1 MKKVHYLLLA
11 AMLPVAG
18 LANAA
23 FAWCQTISFT
33 DGSSFCF
40 DIAKTGTDTYRAE
53 VSSSRVSSNS
63 LSCKLTL
70 PNNNRVDLPNCQW
83 NFNYG
88 GSDMRVE
95 LRADTPNAYSVL
107 VANYDFRNGRFTDG
121 SDSNNRDWNNNY
133 WGYQVDFSSVST
145 NNPSTDQWIDM
156 TLRVRNTSASYS
168 NYFNGRV
175 NFTVEE
181 YRNGTWR
188 TASSSDYSLERS
200 SYDFSYSDAGERRLT
215 NFLRFRNNGQY
226 RILAQIDGTNYTAYQ
241 TFTVGNG
248 NNNRWDN
255 NRSNWVAIDDISTT
269 SPSVDQWIS
278 LRVRRD
284 GSYYSSQTV
293 RFEVEEYRDGYWRS
307 AYSSDYDLDR
317 SSYTFYS
324 SESSKSFSSFLKF
337 RKDGEFRLTARLD
350 NGETTTVSFY
360 VGRGRNNNT
369 SSQIRVE
376 KSGSSSVS
384 AGSWVD
390 LNLTAY
396 QRYSNSKNENYNGEL
411 SVKVQKKDWYY
422 WSTASSSDYDI
433 SSSYVNFYRSDY
445 GRKYLTN
452 FIRFRNNGQY
462 KVIFTDRSDS
472 SITDSIELSVGG
484 SYYDNTW
491 RQNNNNYN
499 YTNAEYDKLRAV
511 YNIWQGVISTLKRDY
526 PRLRNSSFWQ
536 SESDRFYNNMR
547 AVING
552 ERNPA
557 FDSWNRFY
565 QGFMDWF
572 SLTLRTR

>member
-121 SDSNNRDWNNNY
+121 SDSNNRDWNNSY

-175 NFTVEE
+175 NFTLEE

-200 SYDFSYSDAGERRLT
+200 SYEFSYSDAGERRLT

-350 NGETTTVSFY
+350 NGETTTASFY
-360 VGRGRNNNT
+360 VGRGRNNTT

>member
-33 DGSSFCF
+33 DGSSLCF

-53 VSSSRVSSNS
+53 VSSSRVSSSS

-70 PNNNRVDLPNCQW
+70 PNNNRIDLPNCQW

-88 GSDMRVE
+88 GSDMKVE

-200 SYDFSYSDAGERRLT
+200 SYEFSYSDAGERRLT

-269 SPSVDQWIS
+269 SPSVDQWVS

-284 GSYYSSQTV
+284 GNSYSSQTV

-350 NGETTTVSFY
+350 NGETATASFY
-360 VGRGRNNNT
+360 VGRGRSNNT
-369 SSQIRVE
+369 SSQLRVE

-491 RQNNNNYN
+491 RQNNTNYN

-526 PRLRNSSFWQ
+526 PRLRNSSFRQ

>member
-18 LANAA
+18 LVNAA

-175 NFTVEE
+175 N
-181 YRNGTWR
+181 
-188 TASSSDYSLERS
+188 SDYSLERS
-200 SYDFSYSDAGERRLT
+200 SYEFSYSDAGERRLT

-269 SPSVDQWIS
+269 SPSVDQWVS

-293 RFEVEEYRDGYWRS
+293 RFEVEEYRDWYWRS

-337 RKDGEFRLTARLD
+337 TKDGEFRLTARLD
-350 NGETTTVSFY
+350 NGETTTASFY

-369 SSQIRVE
+369 SSQLRVE

>member
-70 PNNNRVDLPNCQW
+70 PNNNRIDLPNCQW

-88 GSDMRVE
+88 GSDMKVE
-95 LRADTPNAYSVL
+95 LRAETSNSYSVL

-121 SDSNNRDWNNNY
+121 SDDGNRKNDY
-133 WGYQVDFSSVST
+133 WGYQIDFNSVSST
-145 NNPSTDQWIDM
+145 NPSTNQWIDM
-156 TLRVRNTSASYS
+156 TLKVRNTSSLSS

-175 NFTVEE
+175 NFSVEE
-181 YRNGTWR
+181 YRDGYWR
-188 TASSSDYSLERS
+188 SASSSDYDLERS
-200 SYDFSYSDAGERRLT
+200 SYTFSSSDWGERRMT
-215 NFLRFRNNGQY
+215 NFLRFRNNGRY
-226 RILAQIDGTNYTAYQ
+226 KIVAQIDGTNYSAYQ
-241 TFTVGNG
+241 EFTVWNG
-248 NNNRWDN
+248 NN

-284 GSYYSSQTV
+284 WSYYSTQTV

-324 SESSKSFSSFLKF
+324 SENSKSFSSFLKF

-350 NGETTTVSFY
+350 NGETTTAAFH

-369 SSQIRVE
+369 SSQLRVE

-384 AGSWVD
+384 VGSWVD

-396 QRYSNSKNENYNGEL
+396 QRYSNSKNENYNGDL

-499 YTNAEYDKLRAV
+499 YTNTEYDKLRAV

-526 PRLRNSSFWQ
+526 PRLRNSNQWLL
-536 SESDRFYNNMR
+536 ESDNFYTNMR

-552 ERNPA
+552 ERNPV
-557 FDSWNRFY
+557 FSSWGRFY
-565 QGFMDWF
+565 QGFMNWF

>member
-70 PNNNRVDLPNCQW
+70 PNNNRIDLPNCQW

-88 GSDMRVE
+88 GSDMKVE
-95 LRADTPNAYSVL
+95 LRADTPNSYSVL

-145 NNPSTDQWIDM
+145 NNPSIDQWIDM

-181 YRNGTWR
+181 YRSGTWR

-200 SYDFSYSDAGERRLT
+200 SYEFSYSDAGERRLT

-284 GSYYSSQTV
+284 GNSYSSQTV

-324 SESSKSFSSFLKF
+324 SENSKSFSSFLKF

-350 NGETTTVSFY
+350 NGETTTSNFH
-360 VGRGRNNNT
+360 VGRGRNNNA
-369 SSQIRVE
+369 SSQLRVE

-390 LNLTAY
+390 LNLTVY

-411 SVKVQKKDWYY
+411 SVKVQKKDGYY

>member
-53 VSSSRVSSNS
+53 VSSSRVSSSS

-70 PNNNRVDLPNCQW
+70 PNNNRIDLPNCQW

-88 GSDMRVE
+88 GSDMKVE

-241 TFTVGNG
+241 TFTVGNS

-269 SPSVDQWIS
+269 SPSVDQWVS

-350 NGETTTVSFY
+350 NGETTTASFY
-360 VGRGRNNNT
+360 VGRGRNNTT

-491 RQNNNNYN
+491 RQNNTNYN

>member
-63 LSCKLTL
+63 LGCKLTL
-70 PNNNRVDLPNCQW
+70 PNNNRIDLPNCQW

-88 GSDMRVE
+88 GSDMKVE
-95 LRADTPNAYSVL
+95 LRADTPNSYSVL

-200 SYDFSYSDAGERRLT
+200 SYDFSYSDARERRLT

-248 NNNRWDN
+248 NNNRRDN

-350 NGETTTVSFY
+350 NGETTTASFY

-499 YTNAEYDKLRAV
+499 YTNTEYDKLRAV

-526 PRLRNSSFWQ
+526 PRLRNSNQWLL
-536 SESDRFYNNMR
+536 ESDNFYTNMR

-552 ERNPA
+552 ERNPV
-557 FDSWNRFY
+557 FSSWGRFY
-565 QGFMDWF
+565 QGFMNWF

>member
-70 PNNNRVDLPNCQW
+70 PNNNRIDLPNCQW

-88 GSDMRVE
+88 WSDMKVE

-200 SYDFSYSDAGERRLT
+200 SYEFSYSDAGERRLT

-241 TFTVGNG
+241 TFTVGNS

-269 SPSVDQWIS
+269 SPSVDQWVS

-284 GSYYSSQTV
+284 GNSYSSQTV
-293 RFEVEEYRDGYWRS
+293 RFEVEEYRDGYWKS

-324 SESSKSFSSFLKF
+324 SENSKSFSSFLKF

-350 NGETTTVSFY
+350 NGETATASFY

-369 SSQIRVE
+369 SSQLRVE

-484 SYYDNTW
+484 IYYDNTW

-511 YNIWQGVISTLKRDY
+511 YNIWNGVIASLKRDY

-552 ERNPA
+552 ERNPT

>member
-1 MKKVHYLLLA
+1 
-11 AMLPVAG
+11 MLPVAG

-70 PNNNRVDLPNCQW
+70 PNNNRIDLPNCQW

-88 GSDMRVE
+88 GSDMKVE
-95 LRADTPNAYSVL
+95 LRADTPNSYSVL

-133 WGYQVDFSSVST
+133 WGYQIDFSSVST
-145 NNPSTDQWIDM
+145 NNPNTDQWIDM

-241 TFTVGNG
+241 TFTVGNS

-269 SPSVDQWIS
+269 SPSVDQWVS

-284 GSYYSSQTV
+284 GNSYSSQTV

-350 NGETTTVSFY
+350 NGETATASFY

-369 SSQIRVE
+369 TSQLRVE

-491 RQNNNNYN
+491 RQNNTNYN

-552 ERNPA
+552 ERNPT

>member
-23 FAWCQTISFT
+23 FASCQTISFT

-70 PNNNRVDLPNCQW
+70 PNNNRIDLPNCQW

-88 GSDMRVE
+88 GSDMKVE
-95 LRADTPNAYSVL
+95 LRAETSNSYSVL

-121 SDSNNRDWNNNY
+121 SDDGNRKNDY
-133 WGYQVDFSSVST
+133 WGYQIDFNSVSST
-145 NNPSTDQWIDM
+145 NPSTNQWIDM
-156 TLRVRNTSASYS
+156 TLKVRNTSSSSS

-175 NFTVEE
+175 NFSVEE
-181 YRNGTWR
+181 YRDGYWR
-188 TASSSDYSLERS
+188 SASSSDYDLERS
-200 SYDFSYSDAGERRLT
+200 SYTFSSSDWGERRMT
-215 NFLRFRNNGQY
+215 NFLRFRNNGRY
-226 RILAQIDGTNYTAYQ
+226 KIVAQIDGTNYTAYQ
-241 TFTVGNG
+241 EFTVWNG
-248 NNNRWDN
+248 NN
-255 NRSNWVAIDDISTT
+255 NRSNWVAIDDINTT

-324 SESSKSFSSFLKF
+324 SENSKSFSSFLKF

-350 NGETTTVSFY
+350 NGETTTATFH

-369 SSQIRVE
+369 SSQLRVE

-384 AGSWVD
+384 VGSWVD
-390 LNLTAY
+390 LNLTVY
-396 QRYSNSKNENYNGEL
+396 QRYSNSKNENYNGDL

-491 RQNNNNYN
+491 RQNNTNYN

-552 ERNPA
+552 ERNPT

>member
-88 GSDMRVE
+88 GSDMKVE

-145 NNPSTDQWIDM
+145 NNPSTDQWIDL

-350 NGETTTVSFY
+350 NGETTTASFY

-369 SSQIRVE
+369 SSQLRVE

>member
-241 TFTVGNG
+241 AFTVGNG

-484 SYYDNTW
+484 SYYENTW

-536 SESDRFYNNMR
+536 SESDRFYTNMR

>member
-18 LANAA
+18 LANSA

-88 GSDMRVE
+88 GSDMKVE
-95 LRADTPNAYSVL
+95 LRAETPNAYSVL

-248 NNNRWDN
+248 NNNRRDN

-350 NGETTTVSFY
+350 NGETTTATFH
-360 VGRGRNNNT
+360 VGRGRNNTT
-369 SSQIRVE
+369 SSQLRVE

-511 YNIWQGVISTLKRDY
+511 YNIWNGVIASLKRDY

-552 ERNPA
+552 ERNPT

>member
-1 MKKVHYLLLA
+1 
-11 AMLPVAG
+11 MLPVAG

-70 PNNNRVDLPNCQW
+70 PNNNRIDLPNCQW

-88 GSDMRVE
+88 GSDMKVE
-95 LRADTPNAYSVL
+95 LRAETSNSYSVL

-200 SYDFSYSDAGERRLT
+200 SYEFSYSDAGERRLT

-226 RILAQIDGTNYTAYQ
+226 RILVQIDGTNYTAYQ

-284 GSYYSSQTV
+284 GNSYSSQTV

-324 SESSKSFSSFLKF
+324 SENSKSFSSFLKF

-350 NGETTTVSFY
+350 NGETTTSNFH
-360 VGRGRNNNT
+360 VGRGRNNNA
-369 SSQIRVE
+369 SSQLRVE

-411 SVKVQKKDWYY
+411 SVRVQKKDWYY

-491 RQNNNNYN
+491 RQNNNNY
-499 YTNAEYDKLRAV
+499 TNAEYDKLRAV

-552 ERNPA
+552 ERNPT

>member
-88 GSDMRVE
+88 GSDMKVE

-133 WGYQVDFSSVST
+133 WGYQVDFSSIST

-168 NYFNGRV
+168 NYFNWRV

-200 SYDFSYSDAGERRLT
+200 SYEFSYSDAGERRLT

-269 SPSVDQWIS
+269 SPSVDQWVS

-284 GSYYSSQTV
+284 GNSYSSQTM

-324 SESSKSFSSFLKF
+324 SENSKSFSSFLKF

-350 NGETTTVSFY
+350 NGETATASFY

-369 SSQIRVE
+369 TSQLRVE

-396 QRYSNSKNENYNGEL
+396 QRYSNTKNENYNGEL

-511 YNIWQGVISTLKRDY
+511 YNIWNGVIASLKRDY

-552 ERNPA
+552 ERNPT

>member
-11 AMLPVAG
+11 AVLPVAG
-18 LANAA
+18 LANSA
-23 FAWCQTISFT
+23 FAGCQTISFT

-70 PNNNRVDLPNCQW
+70 PNNNRVDLPNCQG

-88 GSDMRVE
+88 GSDMKVE
-95 LRADTPNAYSVL
+95 LRAETPNAYSVL

-241 TFTVGNG
+241 TFTVGNS

-255 NRSNWVAIDDISTT
+255 NRSSWVAIDDISTT

-350 NGETTTVSFY
+350 NGETTTASFY
-360 VGRGRNNNT
+360 VGRGRNNTT

-411 SVKVQKKDWYY
+411 SVKVQKKDGYY

-552 ERNPA
+552 ERNPT

>member
-70 PNNNRVDLPNCQW
+70 PNNNRIDLPNCQW

-88 GSDMRVE
+88 GSDMKVE
-95 LRADTPNAYSVL
+95 LRAETPNAYSVL

-226 RILAQIDGTNYTAYQ
+226 RILAQIDGTNYTTYQ

-255 NRSNWVAIDDISTT
+255 NRINWVAIDDISTT
-269 SPSVDQWIS
+269 SPSVDQWVS

-293 RFEVEEYRDGYWRS
+293 RFEVEEYRDWYWRS

>member
-1 MKKVHYLLLA
+1 MKKVHYLLLT

-70 PNNNRVDLPNCQW
+70 PNNNRIDLPNCQW

-88 GSDMRVE
+88 GSDMKVE
-95 LRADTPNAYSVL
+95 LRAETSNSYSVL

-145 NNPSTDQWIDM
+145 NNPSTDQLIDM

-200 SYDFSYSDAGERRLT
+200 SYEFSYSDAGERRLT

-269 SPSVDQWIS
+269 SPSVDQWVS

-284 GSYYSSQTV
+284 GNSYSSQTV

-350 NGETTTVSFY
+350 NGETATASFY

>member
-70 PNNNRVDLPNCQW
+70 PNNNRIDLPNCQW

-88 GSDMRVE
+88 GSDMKVE
-95 LRADTPNAYSVL
+95 LRAETSNSYSVL

-226 RILAQIDGTNYTAYQ
+226 RILAQIDGTNYTTYQ

-255 NRSNWVAIDDISTT
+255 NRINWVAIDDISTT
-269 SPSVDQWIS
+269 SPSVDQWVS

-293 RFEVEEYRDGYWRS
+293 RFEVEEYRDWYWRS

>member
-11 AMLPVAG
+11 AMLPVVG

-53 VSSSRVSSNS
+53 VSSSRVSSSS

-70 PNNNRVDLPNCQW
+70 PNNNRIDLPNCQW

-175 NFTVEE
+175 NFTLEE

-200 SYDFSYSDAGERRLT
+200 SYEFSYSDAGERRLT

-248 NNNRWDN
+248 NNNRRDN

-350 NGETTTVSFY
+350 NGETTTASFY
-360 VGRGRNNNT
+360 VGRGRNNTT

-411 SVKVQKKDWYY
+411 SVKVQKKDGYY

>member
-18 LANAA
+18 LVNAA

-70 PNNNRVDLPNCQW
+70 PNNNRIDLPNCQW

-88 GSDMRVE
+88 GSDMKVE
-95 LRADTPNAYSVL
+95 LRAETSNSYSVL

-200 SYDFSYSDAGERRLT
+200 SYEFSYSDAGERRLT

-269 SPSVDQWIS
+269 SPSVDQWVS
-278 LRVRRD
+278 LRERRD
-284 GSYYSSQTV
+284 GNSYSSQTV

-350 NGETTTVSFY
+350 NGETATASFY

-511 YNIWQGVISTLKRDY
+511 YNIWNGVIASLKREY

-552 ERNPA
+552 ERNPT

>member
-11 AMLPVAG
+11 AMLPVTG

-53 VSSSRVSSNS
+53 VSSSRVSSSS

-70 PNNNRVDLPNCQW
+70 PNNNRIDLPNCQW

-88 GSDMRVE
+88 GSDMKVE

-200 SYDFSYSDAGERRLT
+200 SYEFSYSDAGERRLT

-269 SPSVDQWIS
+269 SPSVDQWVS

-284 GSYYSSQTV
+284 GNSYSSQTV

-350 NGETTTVSFY
+350 NGETTTASFY
-360 VGRGRNNNT
+360 VGRGRNNTT

-396 QRYSNSKNENYNGEL
+396 QRYSNTKNENYNGEL

-491 RQNNNNYN
+491 RQNNNHYN

-552 ERNPA
+552 ERNPT

>member
-18 LANAA
+18 MANAA

-70 PNNNRVDLPNCQW
+70 PNNNRIDLPNCQW
-83 NFNYG
+83 NFSYG
-88 GSDMRVE
+88 GSDMKVE
-95 LRADTPNAYSVL
+95 LRAETSNSYSVL

-133 WGYQVDFSSVST
+133 WGYQVDFSLVST

-200 SYDFSYSDAGERRLT
+200 SYEFSYSDAGERRLT

-269 SPSVDQWIS
+269 SPSVDQWVS

-284 GSYYSSQTV
+284 GNSYSSQTV

-350 NGETTTVSFY
+350 NGETATASFY

-511 YNIWQGVISTLKRDY
+511 YNIWNGVIASLKRDY

-552 ERNPA
+552 ERNPT

>member
-70 PNNNRVDLPNCQW
+70 PNNNRIYLPNCQW

-88 GSDMRVE
+88 GSDMKVE
-95 LRADTPNAYSVL
+95 LRAETSNSYSVL

-226 RILAQIDGTNYTAYQ
+226 RILAQIDGTNYTTYQ

-255 NRSNWVAIDDISTT
+255 NRINWVAIDDISTT
-269 SPSVDQWIS
+269 SPSVDQWVS

-293 RFEVEEYRDGYWRS
+293 RFEVEEYRDWYWRS

-350 NGETTTVSFY
+350 NGETTTASFY

-369 SSQIRVE
+369 SSQLRVE

>member
-53 VSSSRVSSNS
+53 VSSSRVSSSS

-70 PNNNRVDLPNCQW
+70 PNNNRIDLPNCQW

-88 GSDMRVE
+88 GSDMKVE
-95 LRADTPNAYSVL
+95 LRAETSNSYSVL

-350 NGETTTVSFY
+350 NGETTTASFY

-369 SSQIRVE
+369 SSQLRVE

>member
-53 VSSSRVSSNS
+53 VSSSRVSSSS

-70 PNNNRVDLPNCQW
+70 PNNNRIDLPNCQW

-88 GSDMRVE
+88 GSDMKVE
-95 LRADTPNAYSVL
+95 LRADTPNSYSVL

-145 NNPSTDQWIDM
+145 NNPNTDQWIDM

-248 NNNRWDN
+248 NNNRRDN

-350 NGETTTVSFY
+350 NGETTTASFY

-411 SVKVQKKDWYY
+411 SVRVQKKDWYY

-511 YNIWQGVISTLKRDY
+511 YNIWQWIISTLKRDY

>member
-1 MKKVHYLLLA
+1 
-11 AMLPVAG
+11 MLPVAG

-70 PNNNRVDLPNCQW
+70 PNNNRIDLPNCQW

-88 GSDMRVE
+88 GSDMKVE
-95 LRADTPNAYSVL
+95 LRAETSNSYSVL

-200 SYDFSYSDAGERRLT
+200 SYEFSYSDAGERRLT

-226 RILAQIDGTNYTAYQ
+226 RILVQIDGTNYTAYQ

-284 GSYYSSQTV
+284 GNSYSSQTV

-324 SESSKSFSSFLKF
+324 SENSKSFSSFLKF

-350 NGETTTVSFY
+350 NGETTTSNFH
-360 VGRGRNNNT
+360 VGRGRNNNA
-369 SSQIRVE
+369 SSQLRVE

-390 LNLTAY
+390 LNLTVY

-411 SVKVQKKDWYY
+411 SVKVQKKDGYY

-547 AVING
+547 TVING

>member
-70 PNNNRVDLPNCQW
+70 PNNNRIDLPNCQW

-88 GSDMRVE
+88 GSDMKVE
-95 LRADTPNAYSVL
+95 LRADTPNSYSVL

-145 NNPSTDQWIDM
+145 NNPSIDQWIDM

-181 YRNGTWR
+181 YRSGTWR
-188 TASSSDYSLERS
+188 TTSSSDYSLERS
-200 SYDFSYSDAGERRLT
+200 SYEFSYSDAGERRLT

-284 GSYYSSQTV
+284 GNSYSSQTV

-324 SESSKSFSSFLKF
+324 SENSKSFSSFLKF

-350 NGETTTVSFY
+350 NGETTTSNFH
-360 VGRGRNNNT
+360 VGRGRNNNA
-369 SSQIRVE
+369 SSQLRVE

-390 LNLTAY
+390 LNLTVY

-411 SVKVQKKDWYY
+411 SVKVQKKDGYY

>member
-70 PNNNRVDLPNCQW
+70 PNNNRIDLPNCQW

-88 GSDMRVE
+88 GSDMKVE
-95 LRADTPNAYSVL
+95 LRAETSNSYSVL

-226 RILAQIDGTNYTAYQ
+226 RILAQIDGTNYTTYQ

-350 NGETTTVSFY
+350 NGETTTASFY

-369 SSQIRVE
+369 SSQLRVE

>member
-70 PNNNRVDLPNCQW
+70 PNNNRIDLPNCQW

-88 GSDMRVE
+88 GSDMKVE
-95 LRADTPNAYSVL
+95 LRAETSNSYSVL

-200 SYDFSYSDAGERRLT
+200 SYEFSYSDAGERRLT

-226 RILAQIDGTNYTAYQ
+226 RILAQIDGTNYTTYQ

-255 NRSNWVAIDDISTT
+255 NRINWVAIDDISTT
-269 SPSVDQWIS
+269 SPSVDQWVS

-293 RFEVEEYRDGYWRS
+293 RFEVEEYRDWYWRS

-350 NGETTTVSFY
+350 NGETTTASFY

-369 SSQIRVE
+369 SSQLRVE

>member
-53 VSSSRVSSNS
+53 VSSSRVSSSS

-88 GSDMRVE
+88 GSDMKVE

-248 NNNRWDN
+248 NNNRRDN

-350 NGETTTVSFY
+350 NGETTTASFY

-411 SVKVQKKDWYY
+411 SVRVQKKDWYY

-552 ERNPA
+552 ERNPT

>member
-53 VSSSRVSSNS
+53 VSSSRVSSSS

-70 PNNNRVDLPNCQW
+70 PNNNRIDLPNCQW

-88 GSDMRVE
+88 GSDMKVE
-95 LRADTPNAYSVL
+95 LRADTPNSYSVL

-200 SYDFSYSDAGERRLT
+200 SYEFSYSDAGERRLT

-248 NNNRWDN
+248 NNRWDN

-360 VGRGRNNNT
+360 VGRGRNNNA

-552 ERNPA
+552 ERNPT

>member
-53 VSSSRVSSNS
+53 VSSSRVSSSS

-70 PNNNRVDLPNCQW
+70 PNNNRIDLPNCQW

-88 GSDMRVE
+88 GSDMKVE

-145 NNPSTDQWIDM
+145 NNPNTDQWIDM

-241 TFTVGNG
+241 TFTVGNS

-269 SPSVDQWIS
+269 SPSVDQWVS

-284 GSYYSSQTV
+284 GNSYSSQTV

-350 NGETTTVSFY
+350 NGETATASFY

-369 SSQIRVE
+369 TSQLRVE

-491 RQNNNNYN
+491 RQNNTNYN

-552 ERNPA
+552 ERNPT

>member
-1 MKKVHYLLLA
+1 
-11 AMLPVAG
+11 MLPVAG

-88 GSDMRVE
+88 GSDMKVE
-95 LRADTPNAYSVL
+95 LRAETPNAYSVL

-269 SPSVDQWIS
+269 SPSVDQWVS

-284 GSYYSSQTV
+284 GNYYSSQTV

-350 NGETTTVSFY
+350 NGETTTASFY

-422 WSTASSSDYDI
+422 WSTALSSDYDI

-552 ERNPA
+552 ERNPT

>member
-53 VSSSRVSSNS
+53 VSSSRVSSSS

-88 GSDMRVE
+88 GSDMKVE
-95 LRADTPNAYSVL
+95 LRAETPNAYSVL

-200 SYDFSYSDAGERRLT
+200 SYEFSYSDAGERRLT

-284 GSYYSSQTV
+284 GNSYSSQTV

-350 NGETTTVSFY
+350 NGETTTASFY
-360 VGRGRNNNT
+360 VGRGRNNTT

-491 RQNNNNYN
+491 RQNNTNYN

-552 ERNPA
+552 ERNPT

>member
-53 VSSSRVSSNS
+53 VSSSRVSSSS

-70 PNNNRVDLPNCQW
+70 PNNNRIDLPNCQW

-88 GSDMRVE
+88 GSDMKVE

-226 RILAQIDGTNYTAYQ
+226 RILAQIDGTNYTTYQ

-255 NRSNWVAIDDISTT
+255 NRINWVAIDDISTT
-269 SPSVDQWIS
+269 SPSVDQWVS

-293 RFEVEEYRDGYWRS
+293 RFEVEEYRDWYWRS

-350 NGETTTVSFY
+350 NGETTTASFY

-369 SSQIRVE
+369 SSQLRVE

-552 ERNPA
+552 ERNPT

>member
-53 VSSSRVSSNS
+53 VSSSRVSSSS

-70 PNNNRVDLPNCQW
+70 PNNNRIDLPNCQW

-88 GSDMRVE
+88 GSDMKVE

-293 RFEVEEYRDGYWRS
+293 RFEVEEYRDGYWRL

-350 NGETTTVSFY
+350 NGETTTASFY

-511 YNIWQGVISTLKRDY
+511 YNIWQWIISTLKRDY

>member
-53 VSSSRVSSNS
+53 VSSSRVSSSS

-70 PNNNRVDLPNCQW
+70 PNNNRIDLPNCQW

-88 GSDMRVE
+88 GSDMKVE

-133 WGYQVDFSSVST
+133 WGYQVDFSSIST

-350 NGETTTVSFY
+350 NGETATASFY

-369 SSQIRVE
+369 SSQLRVE

-390 LNLTAY
+390 LNITAY

-411 SVKVQKKDWYY
+411 SVKVQKKDGYY

-552 ERNPA
+552 ERNPT
-557 FDSWNRFY
+557 FYSWNRFY

>member
-70 PNNNRVDLPNCQW
+70 PNNNRIDLPNCQW

-88 GSDMRVE
+88 GSDMKVE
-95 LRADTPNAYSVL
+95 LRADTPNSYSVL

-200 SYDFSYSDAGERRLT
+200 SYEFSYSDAGERRLT

-350 NGETTTVSFY
+350 NGETATASFY

-491 RQNNNNYN
+491 RQNNTNYN

>member
-53 VSSSRVSSNS
+53 VSSSRVSSSS

-70 PNNNRVDLPNCQW
+70 PNNNRIDLPNCQW

-88 GSDMRVE
+88 GSDMKVE

-200 SYDFSYSDAGERRLT
+200 SYEFSYSDAGERRLT

-248 NNNRWDN
+248 NNRWDN

-269 SPSVDQWIS
+269 SPSVDQWVS

-284 GSYYSSQTV
+284 GNSYSSQTV

-350 NGETTTVSFY
+350 NGETTTSNFH